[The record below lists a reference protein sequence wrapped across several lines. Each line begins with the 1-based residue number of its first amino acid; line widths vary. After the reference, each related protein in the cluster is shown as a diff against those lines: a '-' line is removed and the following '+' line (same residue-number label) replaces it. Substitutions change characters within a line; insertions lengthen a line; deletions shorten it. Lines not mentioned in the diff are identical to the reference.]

1 MASMPQGLGID
12 LGTANTVVCHTKRG
26 IVWDQPSMMVQR
38 PGRRP
43 SQPVAVGIE
52 AWNLAGRLPGGLT
65 LVRPCQG
72 GIVGDLELTRTYLG
86 AILRQPGIRHWRR
99 PRTRAAIG
107 VPVGATPLERRALR
121 EAAHEAGLGKTVLI
135 LEPVAGALGAG
146 LAPLAPRTRLVA
158 DIGAGRAEVCA
169 FSFGGVMAHRSTRLA
184 GDEMTLAL
192 YQYLREQHQVVVDK
206 VAAEELKIRAST
218 EDSPSLV
225 VSGMDAATGR
235 GRLLTV
241 AVEEVT
247 EAVRPILDAMVLT
260 LTACLD
266 DLSPRAV
273 SDVMEDGIL
282 AIGGGCLLV
291 GFEKLMEANF
301 GFSVCRAER
310 PLTCMAEG
318 AARCLAQP
326 DVVAAYGGVT

>member
-1 MASMPQGLGID
+1 MPQGLGID
-12 LGTANTVVCHTKRG
+12 LGTANTVMCHTKRG

-38 PGRRP
+38 AGGKP
-43 SQPVAVGIE
+43 SKPVAVGIE

-65 LVRPCQG
+65 LLRPCQG
-72 GIVGDLELTRTYLG
+72 GVVGDLELTRTYLG
-86 AILRQPGIRHWRR
+86 ATLRRAGVRRWRR
-99 PRTRAAIG
+99 PRARAAIG

-121 EAAHEAGLGKTVLI
+121 EAADEAGLGKTVL
-135 LEPVAGALGAG
+135 LPEPVAGAMGAG
-146 LAPLAPRTRLVA
+146 LDPLAPRTRLVA
-158 DIGAGRAEVCA
+158 DIGGSRAEVCA
-169 FSFGGVMAHRSTRLA
+169 FSFGGVIAHRSTRLG

-192 YQYLREQHQVVVDK
+192 FQYLREQHQVVVDK
-206 VAAEELKIRAST
+206 MAAEELKIRAST
-218 EDSPSLV
+218 DDSASLV

-247 EAVRPILDAMVLT
+247 EAVRPVLDAMVLT

-291 GFEKLMEANF
+291 GFEKVMEASF
-301 GFSVCRAER
+301 GFSVCRPER

-318 AARCLAQP
+318 AARCLVRP
-326 DVVAAYGGVT
+326 DVVSAYGGGT